1 MKYAVYISFLILFT
15 SFGGYSQTQE
25 ATIFDEATVV
35 YGNSI
40 YGGVLI
46 HTNGWGAQI
55 TMGKAKTAFKSRI
68 YQLDL
73 VGMKHQKE
81 IRTYNP
87 YREQPRSYFFGKLN
101 TFFIIRPSIGSRV
114 VSFDKIRKSG
124 VSVGYNWRVGPSL
137 GITRPVYLEIGVP
150 DQAHYQTLVVVEKY
164 DPEIHKYDDILGR
177 AGGFR
182 GMNELKLKPGL
193 YGAIAL
199 NFEYDANRSGMKG
212 IEVGATVDY
221 FPIEPVE
228 IMAFAE
234 NYQLFLNFYVNLQFG
249 KRYNK

>member
-1 MKYAVYISFLILFT
+1 MKYTVYILFLILFT
-15 SFGGYSQTQE
+15 SLGGYGQTQE

-35 YGNSI
+35 YANSM
-40 YGGVLI
+40 YGGPIV
-46 HTNGWGAQI
+46 HTNGWGAHFTI
-55 TMGKAKTAFKSRI
+55 GKAKTAFKSRI

-73 VGMKHQKE
+73 VGMKHSKE

-137 GITRPVYLEIGVP
+137 GITRPVYLEIGTTDYP
-150 DQAHYQTLVVVEKY
+150 YQAVTVEKY
-164 DPEIHKYDDILGR
+164 DPEVHKYGQIMGR

-193 YGAIAL
+193 YGAFAL

-212 IEVGATVDY
+212 IEVGATIDY
-221 FPIEPVE
+221 YPIEPVE
-228 IMAFAE
+228 IMAYAE
-234 NYQLFLNFYVNLQFG
+234 NYQFFLNFYVSLQFG